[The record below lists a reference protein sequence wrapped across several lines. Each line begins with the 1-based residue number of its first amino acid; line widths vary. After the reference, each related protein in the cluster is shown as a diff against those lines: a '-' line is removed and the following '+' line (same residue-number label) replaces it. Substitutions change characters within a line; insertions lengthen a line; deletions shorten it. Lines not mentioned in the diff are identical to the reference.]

1 MKNCLRWMLLMLA
14 VALLSACESSAPATP
29 PSSVDDDLSGQITFA
44 GSTTVQPLAAKVG
57 ERFNEHYPNVELE
70 IAAGGS
76 EVGIKAVQ
84 DGAVDIGMA
93 SRALTPEEAEG
104 ITVHKFAVDVLA
116 VVVNGEMTIDGLTM
130 GELRAIYLGEITT
143 WSAVGGPDQP
153 IVVVMRG
160 ENSGTRGA
168 FDKIVLDKQAPT
180 APNLETAVTAGD
192 VAALVLDEPYAIGY
206 VGFGNIESDL
216 KTLTIDGAAPSK
228 ETVRD
233 GSYQLM
239 RPLQFLTGPLTR
251 PLGQTFIDFAL
262 GEEGQQVVIENG
274 WAPGG

>member
-1 MKNCLRWMLLMLA
+1 MKHCLCWMLILTL
-14 VALLSACESSAPATP
+14 ALLSACGSSAPVTP
-29 PSSVDDDLSGQITFA
+29 TSSAEGELSGQITFA

-57 ERFNEHYPNVELE
+57 ERFNEHYPDVELE

-76 EVGIKAVQ
+76 EVGINAVH

-93 SRALTPEEAEG
+93 SRTLTPEEAEG

-116 VVVNGEMTIDGLTM
+116 VVVNEKLPIDGLTM
-130 GELRAIYLGEITT
+130 AELRAIYLGEITN
-143 WSAVGGPDQP
+143 WSAVGGPDHP

-180 APNLETAVTAGD
+180 APILETAVTAGD
-192 VAALVLDEPYAIGY
+192 MAAIVLDDSRAIGY
-206 VGFGNIESDL
+206 VGFGNIEAGL
-216 KTLTIDGAAPSK
+216 KTLAIDGAAPS
-228 ETVRD
+228 EENARN
-233 GSYQLM
+233 GSYQLT

-251 PLGQTFIDFAL
+251 PLGQSFIDFAL
-262 GEEGQQVVIENG
+262 GEEGQQIVIENG
-274 WAPGG
+274 WVPGG